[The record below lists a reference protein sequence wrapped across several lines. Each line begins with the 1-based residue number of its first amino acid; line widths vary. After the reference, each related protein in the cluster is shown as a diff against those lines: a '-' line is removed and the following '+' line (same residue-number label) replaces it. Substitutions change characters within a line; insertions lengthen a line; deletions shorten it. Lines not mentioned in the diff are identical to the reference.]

1 MYEGIGSFCRELRY
15 RMKKKIAAVLS
26 IIMLMLMTIPV
37 YAAEVGAL
45 VDCNIGLGVGG
56 DGLIITCDTNSS
68 IRADEIGVKDIVLQ
82 EKVNGV
88 WKNINIAG
96 GSANNS
102 YSYVGSVVYTNAVKG
117 RSYRAHCTHYAKY
130 GSTTKTLYGEVGP
143 IVYN

>member
-1 MYEGIGSFCRELRY
+1 MR
-15 RMKKKIAAVLS
+15 KKISFFMAMCMV
-26 IIMLMLMTIPV
+26 IMMSFTS
-37 YAAEVGAL
+37 YAAEVGSL
-45 VDCNIGLGVGG
+45 SDCRITIGIVSNG
-56 DGLIITCDTNSS
+56 ISISCDTNSTT
-68 IRADEIGVKDIVLQ
+68 RADEIGVKDVVLQ

-96 GSANNS
+96 GSKKDS
-102 YSYVGSVVYTNAVKG
+102 YDYVGSVVYTNAVKG

>member
-1 MYEGIGSFCRELRY
+1 MKKRIAIILSMIVLIVMSIPTYASEIGSLEDCRISLGIASNGLRV
-15 RMKKKIAAVLS
+15 I
-26 IIMLMLMTIPV
+26 
-37 YAAEVGAL
+37 
-45 VDCNIGLGVGG
+45 
-56 DGLIITCDTNSS
+56 CDTNSTT
-68 IRADEIGVKDIVLQ
+68 RADEIGVKDVVLQ

-96 GSANNS
+96 GSELNS
-102 YSYVGSVVYTNAVKG
+102 YDYGGSVVYTNAVKG

>member
-1 MYEGIGSFCRELRY
+1 MKAQILLQKILLQ
-15 RMKKKIAAVLS
+15 MKKKIIAILVMIMMLAMS
-26 IIMLMLMTIPV
+26 IQV
-37 YAAEVGAL
+37 SAAE
-45 VDCNIGLGVGG
+45 IGSLSDSSISLGIASN
-56 DGLIITCDTNSS
+56 GLRIICETNSTT
-68 IRADEIGVKDIVLQ
+68 RADEIGVKDVVLQ

-96 GSANNS
+96 GSEQNS
-102 YSYVGSVVYTNAVKG
+102 YDYGGSVVYTNAVKG

>member
-1 MYEGIGSFCRELRY
+1 
-15 RMKKKIAAVLS
+15 MKKIFSLILS
-26 IIMLMLMTIPV
+26 ICLFTLMVIPV
-37 YAAEVGAL
+37 KAAEVGSL
-45 VDCNIGLGVGG
+45 WDCSISLGIVSNGIE
-56 DGLIITCDTNSS
+56 IICETSS
-68 IRADEIGVKDIVLQ
+68 TTRADEIGVKDVVLQ

-96 GSANNS
+96 GSEQNS
-102 YSYVGSVVYTNAVKG
+102 YDYGGSVVYTNAVKG

>member
-1 MYEGIGSFCRELRY
+1 
-15 RMKKKIAAVLS
+15 MKKKLS
-26 IIMLMLMTIPV
+26 ILLVIIMTIMMGIPV
-37 YAAEVGAL
+37 YASEVGSL
-45 VDCNIGLGVGG
+45 WDCNISLGIASNGIR
-56 DGLIITCDTNSS
+56 IICETSS
-68 IRADEIGVKDIVLQ
+68 TTRADEIGVKDVVLQ

-96 GSANNS
+96 GSEQNS
-102 YSYVGSVVYTNAVKG
+102 YDYGGSVVYTNAVKG

>member
-1 MYEGIGSFCRELRY
+1 
-15 RMKKKIAAVLS
+15 MKKKIAIILSAVM
-26 IIMLMLMTIPV
+26 IMLMTIPV
-37 YAAEVGAL
+37 YAAGSGSL

-56 DGLIITCDTNSS
+56 NGLIISCETNSTT
-68 IRADEIGVKDIVLQ
+68 RADEIGVKDVVLQ
-82 EKVNGV
+82 EKVNGI

-96 GSANNS
+96 GSEQNS
-102 YSYVGSVVYTNAVKG
+102 YDYGGSVVYTNAVKG

>member
-1 MYEGIGSFCRELRY
+1 
-15 RMKKKIAAVLS
+15 MKKR
-26 IIMLMLMTIPV
+26 IIVILATIMILAMSMQV
-37 YAAEVGAL
+37 NAAEVGSL
-45 VDCNIGLGVGG
+45 SDSSISLGIASNGIR
-56 DGLIITCDTNSS
+56 IICETNSTT
-68 IRADEIGVKDIVLQ
+68 RADEIGVKDVVLQ

-96 GSANNS
+96 GSEQNS
-102 YSYVGSVVYTNAVKG
+102 YDYGGSVVYTNAVKG

>member
-1 MYEGIGSFCRELRY
+1 MR
-15 RMKKKIAAVLS
+15 KKISFFIAMCMV
-26 IIMLMLMTIPV
+26 IMMSFTS
-37 YAAEVGAL
+37 YAAEVGSL
-45 VDCNIGLGVGG
+45 SDCRITIGIVSNG
-56 DGLIITCDTNSS
+56 ISISCDTNSTT
-68 IRADEIGVKDIVLQ
+68 RADEIGVKDVVLQ

-96 GSANNS
+96 GSEKDS
-102 YSYVGSVVYTNAVKG
+102 YDYVGSVVYTNAVKG

>member
-1 MYEGIGSFCRELRY
+1 M
-15 RMKKKIAAVLS
+15 LS
-26 IIMLMLMTIPV
+26 MIIIMIFPIHV
-37 YAAEVGAL
+37 YAADVGTL
-45 VDCNIGLGVGG
+45 GNCNIGLSIASNGVRVS
-56 DGLIITCDTNSS
+56 CDTNSS
-68 IRADEIGVKDIVLQ
+68 TRADEIGVKDIVLQ

>member
-1 MYEGIGSFCRELRY
+1 
-15 RMKKKIAAVLS
+15 MKKKIAVLLS
-26 IIMLMLMTIPV
+26 VLMFVLMTVPA
-37 YAAEVGAL
+37 YASGSGSL

-56 DGLIITCDTNSS
+56 NGLIISCETNSTT
-68 IRADEIGVKDIVLQ
+68 RADEIGVKDVVLQ

-96 GSANNS
+96 GSEQNS
-102 YSYVGSVVYTNAVKG
+102 YDYGGSVVYTNAVKG

>member
-1 MYEGIGSFCRELRY
+1 MQKILLQ
-15 RMKKKIAAVLS
+15 MKKKITAILV
-26 IIMLMLMTIPV
+26 IIMVLAMSIQV
-37 YAAEVGAL
+37 NAAE
-45 VDCNIGLGVGG
+45 IGSLS
-56 DGLIITCDTNSS
+56 NSS
-68 IRADEIGVKDIVLQ
+68 ISLGIASNGIRIICETNSTTRADEIGVKDVVLQ

-96 GSANNS
+96 GSEQNS
-102 YSYVGSVVYTNAVKG
+102 YDYGGSVVYTNAVKG